1 MQSVLL
7 YGSYG
12 FVGNLVAREAIDR
25 IRDGDPDF
33 ELLLAGRD
41 PERLREQVDDLGR
54 PGYRFA
60 LDDPDTVAEALERAD
75 PDCVL
80 NCAGPFS
87 NTAEPLVE
95 GCIRT
100 GTDYVDITG
109 EIPVIES
116 IRERDA
122 DAADADVTL
131 LPAAAF
137 SAVPMDCLAAHLV
150 DRLPEAD
157 TLAVGVDSLRPPS
170 IGTVRTVIGGLE
182 DGGAIYRDG
191 RLEHVP
197 TAWRTRRID
206 FGRGERPAVTM
217 PMGDVSTAHYTT
229 GVPNVEVYALMPQP
243 ARIAL
248 KAHRYLAPLLEPTP
262 VREGLKWLAGLVRE
276 GPASWSRKRGSAYVW
291 GEARVEDDGSESE
304 FGDDSEPTDRVVS
317 RLQTPDAYVVTV
329 DAALAATERVL
340 EGDADDG
347 FRTPAGAFGP
357 EFVLALEGVEG
368 FFDESKP
375 ESEPPAVD
383 VSAP

>member
-1 MQSVLL
+1 MPSVLL

-12 FVGNLVAREAIDR
+12 FVGNLMAREAIDR
-25 IRDGDPDF
+25 IEDGDADF
-33 ELLLAGRD
+33 DLLLAGRNGD
-41 PERLREQVDDLGR
+41 RLREQVDDLER

-60 LDDPDTVAEALERAD
+60 LEDPDTVAEALERAEA
-75 PDCVL
+75 DCVL

-87 NTAEPLVE
+87 NTAGPLVE
-95 GCIRT
+95 GCVRT

-116 IRERDA
+116 IADRDA
-122 DAADADVTL
+122 DGADAGVTL

-150 DRLPEAD
+150 DRLPEAT
-157 TLAVGVDSLRPPS
+157 TLAMGVDSLRPPS
-170 IGTVRTVIGGLE
+170 IGTVRTLIEGFE
-182 DGGAIYRDG
+182 DGGAVYRDG

-217 PMGDVSTAHYTT
+217 PTGDVSTAHYTT
-229 GVPNVEVYALMPQP
+229 GVPNVAVYALMPQP
-243 ARIAL
+243 ARLAL
-248 KAHRYLAPLLEPTP
+248 KSHRYLAPLLEPTP
-262 VREGLKWLAGLVRE
+262 VREGLKWFAGLVRE
-276 GPASWSRKRGSAYVW
+276 GPSSRSRKRGSTYVW
-291 GEARVEDDGSESE
+291 GEARVEDDGGE
-304 FGDDSEPTDRVVS
+304 FGGDESGEPTERVVS

-329 DAALAATERVL
+329 EAALAATERVL
-340 EGDADDG
+340 AGDAEDG
-347 FRTPAGAFGP
+347 FQTPAGAFGP

-375 ESEPPAVD
+375 ESAPPEVD